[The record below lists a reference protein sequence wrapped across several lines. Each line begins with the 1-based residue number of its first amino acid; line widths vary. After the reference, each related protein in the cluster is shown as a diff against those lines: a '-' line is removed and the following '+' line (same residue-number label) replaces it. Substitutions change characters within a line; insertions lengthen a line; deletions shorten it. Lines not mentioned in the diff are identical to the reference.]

1 MNTTAA
7 QSLDP
12 GAADRILRRID
23 WRVIRKLD
31 GFFQG
36 DYRSLFYG
44 QGLDFADLR
53 EYQSEDDIRHIDWNV
68 TARMNSLHVRQYI
81 EEREITAW
89 FLLDLSP
96 SMGFGALDR
105 QKESVLVDFVTTLA
119 RLLTRNGNRVGAIFY
134 NNRVEQIILPG
145 TGRKQVLRLTHDLLK
160 RQPSRGGAMTN
171 LNPLLE
177 TALNMVKKRS
187 LIFLVSDFICL
198 PGWEKSIG
206 FLNQRHD
213 LLPIR
218 LWDPREVDLP
228 DVGLVLLE
236 DSETGEQ
243 LYVDTRDKLFRRRF
257 NEAAQE
263 REAALVQTFKRV
275 GVDVLSLSTQEDL
288 VGAIIRFASLRK
300 RARRLKR

>member
-1 MNTTAA
+1 MNTAAA
-7 QSLDP
+7 QPPDP
-12 GAADRILRRID
+12 GAADRILRRIE

-96 SMGFGALDR
+96 SMGFGTPDR
-105 QKESVLVDFVTTLA
+105 QKESVLIDFVATLS
-119 RLLTRNGNRVGAIFY
+119 RLLTRSGNRVGAIFY
-134 NNRVEQIILPG
+134 NNRVELTIPPG
-145 TGRKQVLRLTHDLLK
+145 NGRKQVLRLTHDLLK
-160 RQPSRGGAMTN
+160 RKPSQGGKMTN
-171 LNPLLE
+171 LTPLLE
-177 TALNMVKKRS
+177 TALNTIKKRS
-187 LIFLVSDFICL
+187 LVFVVSDFICQ
-198 PGWEKSIG
+198 PGWEKALN
-206 FLNQRHD
+206 FLNRRHD

-218 LWDPREVDLP
+218 LWDPREVELP
-228 DVGLVLLE
+228 EVGLILLE

-243 LYVDTRDKLFRRRF
+243 LYVDTRDKYFRQRF
-257 NEAAQE
+257 NEAAQQ
-263 REAALVQTFKRV
+263 RETALSRTFKRA
-275 GVDVLSLSTQEDL
+275 GIDVLSLSTQEDL
-288 VGAIIRFASLRK
+288 VSSITRYATLRK
-300 RARRLKR
+300 RTLRLKR